1 MPTKGRY
8 MHEMSVRTVLHAL
21 ESSANRYRR
30 HIVPLLSVGIDF
42 YLRVFVRVYTSAA
55 EVKKAA
61 LKTSLVYQ
69 SMGCGSF
76 YMQPIGRFHP
86 PTRGQGNGH
95 YSGATGP
102 TCPPQCPETGS
113 GFRVGGPIWSAP
125 MHDMEWVLEALRRA
139 EEEEPQKGPLAL
151 PTRCVAWCG
160 MGWDGGCVLGWP
172 ARILWFAWL
181 LFIHRVSLAMHKHL
195 GQGADGGPADGG
207 VGGAAGRAPALHAAG
222 PLGDV
227 ALHLPQ
233 DGPVQGAT
241 CIIREHEGEGDLW
254 FV

>member
-1 MPTKGRY
+1 MPTKGKY

-42 YLRVFVRVYTSAA
+42 YLRVFVRVYTSPA

-76 YMQPIGRFHP
+76 YLQPTGRFHP

-125 MHDMEWVLEALRRA
+125 MHDLEWVLEALRRA

-151 PTRCVAWCG
+151 PTRCVGANG
-160 MGWDGGCVLGWP
+160 VGVGV
-172 ARILWFAWL
+172 AWL
-181 LFIHRVSLAMHKHL
+181 L
-195 GQGADGGPADGG
+195 
-207 VGGAAGRAPALHAAG
+207 GRRS
-222 PLGDV
+222 V
-227 ALHLPQ
+227 
-233 DGPVQGAT
+233 V
-241 CIIREHEGEGDLW
+241 
-254 FV
+254 